1 MLDARPASNFP
12 EMELIDCIELPIL
25 IVDRDLTVASFNTA
39 AARLLSL
46 SDADYGRH
54 LHSIQKPAGTQQIE
68 EFCRHVIA
76 TGSSHRV
83 EVADGGGSRFSVS
96 IGCHKANQNT
106 NGAVLTFT
114 NVTAFRESLERAIE
128 EREFTKVV
136 LNTIADGL
144 VIVDSDLRI
153 QAANQA
159 FYALFQ
165 TSRQE
170 SQGAH
175 LYHLGNGDWNVPQL
189 QALLG
194 GNASTNED
202 PRSLE
207 CDHEFP
213 GVGRRTLWINAR
225 PLTRGTHSELT
236 TLITIQDVTERKRA
250 MEALRESEEELR
262 ILDRVGATLASELD
276 LKKLVQAVTDAGR
289 ELSQAE
295 FGAFFYNDTDQAG
308 EKYLLYT
315 LSGAPEE
322 AFSNFLMPR
331 NTAVFGPTFRGEGT
345 VLVADILQDPR
356 YGKNP
361 FHHGIPE
368 GHLPVRSYLAVPVI
382 SRSGEVIGGLF
393 FGHSQVGVFT
403 ERAGRL
409 VEGIAKQA
417 AIAMDNASLFD
428 AMRNQRARAEESE
441 KRFRALVNASSYVVY
456 RMSPDWSEMWQLD
469 GRSFMSDT
477 QGPRENWLDVYIHLD
492 DQATVK
498 DAIRQ
503 AIEKKA
509 MFELEH
515 RVRRV
520 DGTLGWTLSRAV
532 PVLDNEGNILEWF
545 GAATD
550 VTTRKTAEQALRESE
565 QRFRVI
571 TDAAPI
577 MVWMA
582 GTDKLCFY
590 FNKGWLDFVGHT
602 LEQEVGNG
610 WAEGV
615 HPDDFDRCLQIYV
628 SSFDNRQ
635 PFEMEYRLRHHS
647 GEYRWILDHGVP
659 RYAPDG
665 TFEGYVGGCLDV
677 HDQKEAAEKLRI
689 AAETLRE
696 SEEHLHLAQQVGT
709 IGTFEWNVQTDVNR
723 WTSALEAIYGLRP
736 GEFAGTQEAW
746 EQLLHREDRAAA
758 IRQVEI
764 AFQTD
769 TPVQAEFRVIW
780 PDGSIHWILGR
791 WQVFKDQ
798 SGQPIRMTGVNID
811 ITSRKEA
818 EQGQRRLAAI
828 VESSDDAI
836 VGKDLSG
843 IVTSWNPAAERMF
856 GYSAKE
862 MIGRPITTIIP
873 SELHDD
879 ERKILETIE
888 RGERIERR
896 ETVRVTR
903 NGERMDV
910 SLTVSPVRDEGAR
923 VTGAASIARDITQ
936 DKKTEQ
942 ALRVTERLASVGRM
956 AATVAHEI
964 NNPLE
969 AVTNLVYLARGCAVR
984 EDVQK
989 YLKTIDEELDRVS
1002 HLTRQTLGFY
1012 REAKAPSA
1020 VRIGPMLESL
1030 VSFFGTRARN
1040 KGIKIFPEIRR
1051 DPEIYAIAG
1060 EIRQVITNLL
1070 SNSIDA
1076 VGSNGFIRI
1085 RIDATCLRGNEAQGV
1100 RITVA
1105 DSGPGISRSVRSK
1118 LFEPFFTT
1126 KTDVGTGLG
1135 LWVCTNIVKRHHGS
1149 IRVKS
1154 STIPGKSWTV
1164 FCVILPSQQVSE
1176 NNPLKPE
1183 V

>member
-1 MLDARPASNFP
+1 
-12 EMELIDCIELPIL
+12 MELIDCIELPIL
-25 IVDRDLTVASFNTA
+25 IIDCDLTIASFNTA
-39 AARLLSL
+39 AAKLLSL

-54 LHSIQKPAGTQQIE
+54 LHSVQEPAGTQHVE
-68 EFCRHVIA
+68 ELCEHVIA

-83 EVADGGGSRFSVS
+83 EVADGAGSRFSVN
-96 IGCHKANQNT
+96 IGCHKANQNIT
-106 NGAVLTFT
+106 GAVLTFT

-136 LNTIADGL
+136 LNTIVDAL

-175 LYHLGNGDWNVPQL
+175 LYHLGNGGWDIPQL
-189 QALLG
+189 RALLG
-194 GNASTNED
+194 GTDYPTSNTQ
-202 PRSLE
+202 SLE
-207 CDHEFP
+207 CEHEFP
-213 GVGRRTLWINAR
+213 GVGRRMLWLNAR
-225 PLTRGTHSELT
+225 PLIRGTHSELT

-322 AFSNFLMPR
+322 AFRNFPMLR
-331 NTAVFGPTFRGEGT
+331 NTAVFGPTFRGERT
-345 VLVADILQDPR
+345 VRVADILEDPR

-361 FHHGIPE
+361 PHDGILA
-368 GHLPVRSYLAVPVI
+368 GRLPVRSYLATPVI

-393 FGHSQVGVFT
+393 FGHSRVGVFT
-403 ERAGRL
+403 ERAERL
-409 VEGIAKQA
+409 IEGIARQA

-456 RMSPDWSEMWQLD
+456 RMRADWSEMWQLD
-469 GRSFMSDT
+469 GRSFISDT
-477 QGPRENWLDVYIHLD
+477 EAPRKDWIDVYIPPD
-492 DQATVK
+492 DQATVRN
-498 DAIRQ
+498 AIRQ
-503 AIEKKA
+503 AIEDKA
-509 MFELEH
+509 TFELEH
-515 RVRRV
+515 RVLRV
-520 DGTLGWTLSRAV
+520 NGTLGWTLSRAV
-532 PVLDNEGNILEWF
+532 PVCDDEGNILEWF

-550 VTTRKTAEQALRESE
+550 VTMRKTAEQALRESE

-571 TDAAPI
+571 TEAAPI
-577 MVWMA
+577 LVWMA

-590 FNKGWLDFVGHT
+590 FNKSWLDFVGRT

-615 HPDDFDRCLQIYV
+615 HPEDFDRCLQIYV
-628 SSFDNRQ
+628 TSFDARQ
-635 PFEMEYRLRHHS
+635 PFEMEYRLRHHT

-665 TFEGYVGGCLDV
+665 TFEGFVGGCLDI
-677 HDQKEAAEKLRI
+677 HDQREAAEAVRI
-689 AAETLRE
+689 ASETLRE
-696 SEEHLHLAQQVGT
+696 SEERLRLAQQVGT
-709 IGTFEWNVQTDVNR
+709 IGTFEWNLQTKVNR
-723 WTSALEAIYGLRP
+723 WTPELEAIHGLRP
-736 GEFAGTQEAW
+736 GEFTGTLEAW
-746 EQLLHREDRAAA
+746 EQMLHPDDRRAVLS
-758 IRQVEI
+758 QVERG
-764 AFQTD
+764 FETES
-769 TPVQAEFRVIW
+769 PVQGEWRAVW
-780 PDGSIHWILGR
+780 PDGTVHWILGR

-811 ITSRKEA
+811 ITSRKDA

-836 VGKDLSG
+836 VGKDLTG

-856 GYSAKE
+856 EYSAKE
-862 MIGRPITTIIP
+862 MIGRPITTIISP
-873 SELHDD
+873 ELHDD
-879 ERKILETIE
+879 ERKILKTIE

-896 ETVRVTR
+896 QTERVAR
-903 NGERMDV
+903 NGERIEV
-910 SLTVSPVRDEGAR
+910 SLTVSPVRDEAGR
-923 VTGAASIARDITQ
+923 VIGAASIARDITQ
-936 DKKTEQ
+936 EKKTEQ

-969 AVTNLVYLARGCAVR
+969 AITNLVYLAKGCAVR

-989 YLKTIDEELDRVS
+989 YLTTIDEELDRVS
-1002 HLTRQTLGFY
+1002 QLTRQTLGFY
-1012 REAKAPSA
+1012 REATAPSA
-1020 VRIGPMLESL
+1020 VRVGPMVDSL
-1030 VSFFGTRARN
+1030 VSFFGRRARN
-1040 KGIKIFPEIRR
+1040 KGIEILPEIRR
-1051 DPEIYAIAG
+1051 DPEIYAVAG

-1076 VGSNGFIRI
+1076 VGSGGLIRI
-1085 RIDATCLRGNEAQGV
+1085 RIDANCLHGNDSPGV

-1105 DSGPGISRSVRSK
+1105 DSGPGIPASVRSK

-1126 KTDVGTGLG
+1126 KKDVGTGLG
-1135 LWVCTNIVKRHHGS
+1135 LWVCSNIVKRHHGS

-1154 STIPGKSWTV
+1154 STTPGKNWTV
-1164 FCVILPSQQVSE
+1164 FRVVLPYRQDSE
-1176 NNPLKPE
+1176 NKPLKPE
-1183 V
+1183 A